1 MSDTI
6 YPSYNEIP
14 VTIFNSRSRRKER
27 FEALHPPRVGMYV
40 CGPTVYG
47 DPHLGHARSAVAFDT
62 VFRYL
67 RHLGY
72 QVRYV
77 RNITDVGH
85 LEDEVNEGGE
95 DKIAKKA
102 RLERLE
108 PMEIAHHYTV
118 SYHAAMDAL
127 NCLTPSIEPTATG
140 HIPEQIATVEKIL
153 NNGFGYE
160 ANGSVYFDLEKYA
173 TEGNYGE
180 LSGKILKDLRSGT
193 RETEGAREKRS
204 PLDFA
209 LWKRADESHIMRW
222 ESPWGVGF
230 PGWHLECTTMSTR
243 YLGTTF
249 DIHGGGMDLQFPH
262 HEAEIAQNHGAFGT
276 DPARYWIHNN
286 MLTVDGRK
294 MSKSLGNFVTLS
306 ELFSGEHERL
316 EKGFSP
322 QVVRFFMLQAHY
334 RSVLDFSSE
343 SLLAAERGL
352 DRLTAGLETLDSVAH
367 PGVGENSEALPLFPA
382 PEEPSEAESRSLEEE
397 LLELCREMYRH
408 MSDDFNTAR
417 VLADL
422 FELINQ
428 IQRLVTG
435 EKKLDTVS
443 PEAFLTVRNSVTG
456 MAREVLGILPREAG
470 NGCGARLKEVVEV
483 LIAVRREARG
493 RKDFATADAIRDRL
507 KEAGVQLEDRPDGT
521 TGYTLL

>member
-1 MSDTI
+1 MEKKLPNYTEVELTI
-6 YPSYNEIP
+6 YNSK
-14 VTIFNSRSRRKER
+14 SRSKER
-27 FEALHPPRVGMYV
+27 FEPLHPPRVGMYC

-47 DPHLGHARSAVAFDT
+47 DPHLGHARAAVAFDT
-62 VFRYL
+62 VYRFL

-118 SYHAAMDAL
+118 SYHTAMDAL
-127 NCLTPSIEPTATG
+127 NCLSPSIEPTATG

-153 NNGFGYE
+153 ENGFAYE
-160 ANGSVYFDLEKYA
+160 VNGSVYFDLEKYA
-173 TEGNYGE
+173 ESGSYGE
-180 LSGKILKDLRSGT
+180 LSGKVLKDLRSGT
-193 RETEGAREKRS
+193 RDTEGISEKRS
-204 PLDFA
+204 SLDFA

-222 ESPWGVGF
+222 ESPWGPGF

-243 YLGTTF
+243 YLGKTF

-262 HEAEIAQNHGAFGT
+262 HEAEIAQSHGAYGV

-286 MLTVDGRK
+286 MLTVDGQK
-294 MSKSLGNFVTLS
+294 MAKSLGNFINLDQ
-306 ELFSGEHERL
+306 LFSGDHERL

-343 SLLAAERGL
+343 ALVAAEKGL
-352 DRLTAGLETLDSVAH
+352 DRLTAGLETLESLSH
-367 PGVGENSEALPLFPA
+367 PGLDADTELDALFPE
-382 PEEPSEAESRSLEEE
+382 PEGDPTAQGESVEAE
-397 LLELCREMYRH
+397 LLNLCRQMYRH
-408 MSDDFNTAR
+408 MGDDFNSAR

-422 FELINQ
+422 FELIN
-428 IQRLVTG
+428 RTNALATAG
-435 EKKLDTVS
+435 SELES
-443 PEAFLTVRNSVTG
+443 MRPEALLTVQTAVTA
-456 MAREVLGILPREAG
+456 MVREVLGILPRDSG
-470 NGCGARLKEVVEV
+470 GSSGDRLSSVIDV
-483 LIAVRREARG
+483 LIGIRKEARS